1 LKLQAKKSTF
11 EGRGIS
17 MKRKTH
23 KTLMI
28 LFVALL
34 LIPTTFV
41 YADYKLGIQYFK
53 QGKYVEAAGEFQAE
67 VDMAPN
73 YDYGYYM
80 LGMCYFKLKKYDQSI
95 DNFNKAI
102 ELSQEKFDYHYGLA
116 QVYLKKKQ
124 YYKVTEILNSA
135 ANLAG
140 TPSQKYGLHYL
151 RGIGYSGQKKHA
163 DAVEDLK
170 KAKAI
175 KANQA
180 LLKQLGKSCF
190 QIGDCDGAI
199 EAFKASL
206 KISPDSYDAVFYLAS
221 SYIEKAQREKHR
233 SKKKP
238 LYAEAVKY
246 AAQAVQMKPDEIE
259 SLNLLGRANLG
270 ARNFDVAIK
279 NFKEV
284 IKKRSS
290 YCWAMV
296 NIAKSYIAQEKW
308 LDAENWL
315 DKAANC
321 DVRSVVALET
331 LGFVLMKQKK
341 LEQSLETYQKAQSM
355 QPSASIKDSISIVK
369 NKIEIRDHN
378 IELEKKQKELEE
390 LDVER
395 MKQYEEE
402 QKKREQWKKKQE
414 EGK

>member
-1 LKLQAKKSTF
+1 MLL
-11 EGRGIS
+11 I
-17 MKRKTH
+17 
-23 KTLMI
+23 
-28 LFVALL
+28 VALL

-80 LGMCYFKLKKYDQSI
+80 LGMCYLKLKKYDQSI

-116 QVYLKKKQ
+116 QVYLKQSK
-124 YYKVTEILNSA
+124 YYKVTEILNAA
-135 ANLAG
+135 ANLAN
-140 TPSQKYGLHYL
+140 TPSQKYALHYL

-163 DAVEDLK
+163 EAVDDLK
-170 KAKAI
+170 KAKAV

-180 LLKQLGKSCF
+180 LLEQLGKSCF

-199 EAFKASL
+199 MAFKDAM
-206 KISPDSYDAVFYLAS
+206 KKAPNSYDAVFYLAS
-221 SYIEKAQREKHR
+221 SYIEKAQREKNAA
-233 SKKKP
+233 KKKP

-246 AAQAVQMKPDEIE
+246 AEQAVKVQPNEIE

-270 ARNFDVAIK
+270 ARNFNKAID

-284 IKKRSS
+284 IKKRSN

-296 NIAKSYIAQEKW
+296 NIAKAYIAQKQW

-315 DKAANC
+315 DKAVKC

-341 LEQSLETYQKAQSM
+341 LEQSLEAYQKAQSIE
-355 QPSASIKDSISIVK
+355 PSASIKNSISIVK
-369 NKIEIRDHN
+369 NKIETRDHN
-378 IELEKKQKELEE
+378 IDLEKKQEE
-390 LDVER
+390 LKKLDEER
-395 MKQYEEE
+395 LKKYQEE
-402 QKKREQWKKKQE
+402 QKKREKWKKKQE